1 MHVKTPI
8 RPFGALVL
16 ILFSIRLQA
25 QVVVS
30 PEPVIIT
37 QADGSTL
44 TIIGVGIIDNS
55 FTETIDG
62 YTLLRNK
69 KGIYVYA
76 KSGKN
81 QQLIP
86 SKLKA
91 HDSGSRTRKE
101 IRCLSKNF
109 KPHAR

>member
-1 MHVKTPI
+1 MYVKTPI
-8 RPFGALVL
+8 DTFGVLVL
-16 ILFSIRLQA
+16 TLFSISLRA

-30 PEPVIIT
+30 LEPVIIT

-44 TIIGVGIIDNS
+44 TIIGVGTADNS
-55 FTETIDG
+55 YTETIDG

-76 KSGKN
+76 KSGKS

-91 HDSGSRTRKE
+91 HNLGSRTRKE